1 MKIYILAL
9 LITVSILSGC
19 ATKESLETYEPL
31 HVSEFAPIEPYTVDT
46 SKLEDETAIAISGI
60 LENPLYANVNS
71 DDGTVNIVQDESQAN
86 CVILY
91 VENYAKIA
99 DMSDII
105 SAYETVVKSQT
116 ELINIKNQTIK
127 SLQELV
133 LLQQQSRDIYYQ
145 NFQLADKLYKQ
156 EHKLRMRENLIGE
169 IKLITTSIGLIAV
182 ALL

>member
-1 MKIYILAL
+1 MKKYILTL
-9 LITVSILSGC
+9 LVMAVILTGC

-31 HVSEFAPIEPYTVDT
+31 QVSEFTPIEPYTVDT
-46 SKLEDETAIAISGI
+46 SKLEEETTIAISGI
-60 LENPLYANVNS
+60 LENQLL
-71 DDGTVNIVQDESQAN
+71 VNITEDGDVNVVTDESEAN
-86 CVILY
+86 AVLLY
-91 VENYAKIA
+91 SEQMAKIA

-105 SAYETVVKSQT
+105 SAYESVVKSQA

-127 SLQELV
+127 SLQDLV

-145 NFQLADKLYKQ
+145 NFQLADRLYKQ

-182 ALL
+182 AML

>member
-1 MKIYILAL
+1 MKKYILTL
-9 LITVSILSGC
+9 LVMAVILSGC

-31 HVSEFAPIEPYTVDT
+31 KVSEFAPIEPYTVDT
-46 SKLEDETAIAISGI
+46 SKLEDETAIAIGGI
-60 LENPLYANVNS
+60 LENQLL
-71 DDGTVNIVQDESQAN
+71 VNITEEGDVNVVTDESEAN
-86 CVILY
+86 AVLLY
-91 VENYAKIA
+91 SEQMAKIA

-105 SAYETVVKSQT
+105 SAYETVVKSQA

-127 SLQELV
+127 SLQDLV

-145 NFQLADKLYKQ
+145 NFQLADRLYKQ

-182 ALL
+182 AML

>member
-1 MKIYILAL
+1 MKLYIFP
-9 LITVSILSGC
+9 LIFLSIILSAC

-31 HVSEFAPIEPYTVDT
+31 HVSEFEPIEPYTVDT
-46 SKLEDETAIAISGI
+46 SKLEDETDIAISGI
-60 LENPLYANVNS
+60 LENQLLVKITEEGDVNVV
-71 DDGTVNIVQDESQAN
+71 TDESEAN
-86 CVILY
+86 AILLY
-91 VENYAKIA
+91 SEQMAKIA

-105 SAYETVVKSQT
+105 TAYENVVKSQA

-145 NFQLADKLYKQ
+145 NFQLADRLYKQ